1 MATQRPTNRA
11 GGGSSSYGNSV
22 PDTGRN
28 TGGSSNPNYATL
40 KLLARILVHL
50 AIAIFVT
57 MSFLAFIETNWMK
70 VEIKSE
76 ARELR
81 RLKREVETLIQ
92 KQKGSTHER
101 NISSVDE

>member
-1 MATQRPTNRA
+1 
-11 GGGSSSYGNSV
+11 
-22 PDTGRN
+22 
-28 TGGSSNPNYATL
+28 
-40 KLLARILVHL
+40 
-50 AIAIFVT
+50 

-70 VEIKSE
+70 AEIKSE